1 MHSVSDSPE
10 PDRDEFTE
18 FYKATEA
25 GLRAYARR
33 CVRDASLAD
42 DLVQEAYVRLLTS
55 SKAGLPSTERRM
67 YLFRITTNL
76 ARDHWRK
83 NRRYEPWTEAEEY
96 RRSIRR
102 PRAGS
107 QDGGRE
113 LDVSRALE
121 QVPPKYRLIL
131 WLAYVE
137 ELDHKEIAEAV
148 NVSRLSVKVML
159 YRGRKMMA
167 KLLEGNA

>member
-1 MHSVSDSPE
+1 MHSVSNRPE
-10 PDRDEFTE
+10 ADRDEFTA

-55 SKAGLPSTERRM
+55 SKAALPATEREM

-83 NRRYEPWTEAEEY
+83 NRRYEPWTEADEE
-96 RRSIRR
+96 RRSV
-102 PRAGS
+102 PVSGAVS
-107 QDGGRE
+107 QDAGRD

-148 NVSRLSVKVML
+148 NTSRLSVKVML
-159 YRGRKMMA
+159 FRGRKMLA
-167 KLLEGNA
+167 KLLEGKS